1 MSLISRFPITI
12 RGAIT
17 FTGNTLGLSQLQ
29 NANQPGTQGS
39 IGAFISAGLAT
50 SYNKFPIGT
59 TSDYTL
65 NKSEAFLR
73 LPPGSIV
80 LYAELIWG
88 GNAKTN
94 TYSVVSKLDD
104 PIRFTTPSGST
115 YELSPAS
122 ATKFIGTAVSSTQY
136 PDKVKYYMRSA
147 VVTTIIQSE
156 GPGKYA
162 VGKVPALLDPLVAST
177 DETNFAG
184 WTLAV
189 IYQNLSLPLRNMT
202 LYVGGDIISLS
213 GNSQVDISVSNFST
227 PSAGSVNSRILISA
241 GEGDAQ
247 ISGDQAL
254 FAPTTAL
261 LTGRNLSGIR
271 NPSTQFFS
279 SQITDDAGNLD
290 TTGTFGTLN
299 HNITTTPV
307 TLVQNARQGWDI
319 TNLNASNYMTNNQQ
333 SAVLRLTTTGDAYM
347 PVAVGIQIDVLDIQ
361 LNLTKSATPTL
372 VSLGNRIT
380 YTLTLTN
387 PGLIPATNVK
397 IVDPLVQGLT
407 FIPNSVF
414 LNGVALANANITQ
427 GITISTVAG
436 GSSITLTFS
445 ALANEDGINY
455 QYNNTAT
462 VEYTFIPAPN
472 LGALTDKKQSN
483 TVTVY
488 QNKLG
493 IKKSLSP
500 SIGITGDELTC
511 TLLITSY
518 IASSSNIVSDVLPP
532 NLQLVNNLIT
542 IDNQSPIVGNILT
555 GVELGAMISG
565 QIKEV
570 KFLVKII

>member
-17 FTGNTLGLSQLQ
+17 FTGNALGLSQLQ

-39 IGAFISAGLAT
+39 IGAFISAGLST
-50 SYNKFPIGT
+50 SYNRFPIGT

-65 NKSEAFLR
+65 NKSEALLR
-73 LPPGSIV
+73 LPAGSTV

-104 PIRFTTPSGST
+104 PIRFSVPSGNT
-115 YELSPAS
+115 YELSPAAS
-122 ATKFIGTAVSSTQY
+122 TKFIGTAVSSTQY

-147 VVTTIIQSE
+147 VVTSIVQIE
-156 GPGKYA
+156 GAGKYA
-162 VGKVPALLDPLVAST
+162 AGKIPGILDPLVAST

-189 IYQNLSLPLRNMT
+189 IYQNFSLPLRNIT
-202 LYVGGDIISLS
+202 LYVGGEIISLS
-213 GNSQVDISVSNFST
+213 GSSQVDITVSNFST
-227 PSAGSVNSRILISA
+227 PATGSVNSRILISV

-261 LTGRNLSGIR
+261 LSGRNLSGVR

-279 SQITDDAGNLD
+279 SQITDDLGNLD
-290 TTGTFGTLN
+290 TAGTFGTLN

-319 TNLNASNYMTNNQQ
+319 TNLSASNYMTNNQQ
-333 SAVLRLTTTGDAYM
+333 SAILRLTTTGDAYM

-361 LNLTKSATPTL
+361 LQLTKSATPSL
-372 VSLGNRIT
+372 ISLGNRIT

-397 IVDPLVQGLT
+397 LTDPLVQGLT
-407 FIPNSVF
+407 FVPNSVT
-414 LNGVALANANITQ
+414 LNGVALPNANITQ
-427 GITISTVAG
+427 GITINSVAG
-436 GSSITLTFS
+436 GSSITLTFNAFATS
-445 ALANEDGINY
+445 DATNY
-455 QYNNTAT
+455 QYTNTAT

-472 LGALTDKKQSN
+472 LSPLTDKKQSN

-493 IKKSLSP
+493 IEKNLSP
-500 SIGITGDELTC
+500 AIGISGDVLTC
-511 TLLITSY
+511 TLTITSY

-532 NLQLVNNLIT
+532 NLQLLNNLII
-542 IDNQSPIVGNILT
+542 IDNQSPIVGNILS
-555 GVELGAMISG
+555 GVELGAMTAG
-565 QIKEV
+565 QIKTV
-570 KFLVKII
+570 KFSVKII